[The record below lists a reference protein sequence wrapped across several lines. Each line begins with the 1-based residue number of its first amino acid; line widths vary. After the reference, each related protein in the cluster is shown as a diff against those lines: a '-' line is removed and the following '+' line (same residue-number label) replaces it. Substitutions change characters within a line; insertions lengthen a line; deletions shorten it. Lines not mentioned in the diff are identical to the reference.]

1 MLHHNI
7 LKIQDVV
14 LCVPEVNSMWNK
26 MSVRVMT
33 LIIVIT
39 TIIFIPSIIIIIIV
53 ALHEYVLKKCCFA
66 NVKPTFLE
74 CTHVN
79 KERT

>member
-1 MLHHNI
+1 MLHHKF
-7 LKIQDVV
+7 LKIQDDF
-14 LCVPEVNSMWNK
+14 LCASEVNSMSNK
-26 MSVRVMT
+26 IPVRVMT

-39 TIIFIPSIIIIIIV
+39 TIIFIISIIIIIV
-53 ALHEYVLKKCCFA
+53 ALHEYVLKKYCFA

-74 CTHVN
+74 CTHVH